1 MMMGWL
7 LSADLVPFS
16 VCTGCLT
23 VLTRAGG
30 LVFKDPSMR
39 YRHLVV
45 NEEEAAIEMQYS
57 FIVPGQPASEQPGG
71 RRRMLANVNVKQKPM
86 ALNLQHP
93 SKFDKLSAV
102 EKALGHG
109 SYSRYRKHDEWELD
123 VKAQDMYFSATADA
137 PPRHL
142 ALGRNL
148 VVGGILCQVWRG
160 TKTPSQPCTERF
172 QHLRAPCTTEPSPP
186 GYYGVDPVFFPSSSL
201 FRADLQAAVGQ
212 YYNMSS
218 GSEMLNDDGV
228 PMAFAPRSSGGGRRS
243 QSYPFYVDTRVS
255 EQRAL
260 ELYTFLQEGIVVDEA
275 TDRVDVSL
283 MTWSSHLQAWGVLGL
298 TWARPLR
305 SNWAVSFT
313 SQVMR
318 VEYFSFA
325 TLPAATWLLL
335 HVAWGCLC
343 VGVLGKELL
352 ELLPGRLASSHHVM
366 NNYAL
371 NVWLHL
377 RNPQALLNLMTALV
391 GAATFAVF
399 LTYHLLVNLVVEVD
413 ESYEVYH
420 SLYAAANFFLSHRT
434 APTPEAPVGGE
445 ENALSMA
452 AAEAEGAAWTWP
464 EDNSGLDRY
473 LEKLELVQTLANLQI
488 SVGYLQAVWLSVALL
503 QLFLILRKQSVFG
516 TILHA
521 VWLSMRALLN
531 LFAFYVFLLG
541 YACLFHVAL
550 GPNHESFR
558 TMGLSLWTLTE
569 FAYLGDFVK
578 EEFRVPG
585 WEKSW
590 LEAFSEPIMTISYL
604 ATFFFLMS
612 RLKFVI
618 VHEAAHDAWAANG
631 STESI
636 TKDLPAFCRSFV
648 LGYVRGWPRQRLI
661 DALQEAVASQDRMN
675 SLAKSRGLPGQNTLA
690 KMAARRISSIL
701 MKTRSEIQRTHMKI
715 KGRRL
720 TTDQLANLFKVRDL
734 SVSRKNNAGQR
745 GQWATASN
753 SSRMSTASRRY
764 RRITRVAAGSLPLD
778 GLSAGSEFPS
788 LPEEPIPAMF
798 PTDPPSYLN
807 SFWRKRATSPNQESY
822 DYLKLADGVVNKMGE
837 DKKPENITGS
847 GLPLPKKWPRQR
859 KLLDHLTSHA
869 ELTLQ
874 LHNQHI
880 RQLTRELAQLANF
893 HEGLN
898 VPILAKAAVPAA
910 SDLVKADG
918 SQGGMHLIPSQQ
930 PGHHASTHDG
940 ECHNSKNMS
949 DGTRMQL
956 AGTHAADDYAASD
969 SSDDIPLAVDI
980 PEVEPTVSKAEANC
994 SHADDIPS
1002 AGGIPT
1008 VEPTAANAA
1017 TRSGRGRDVDGSRAK
1032 GRPGLVVIGE
1042 LREGEGGRQGG
1053 LIVLV
1058 NRREHGWIVVIEA
1071 DSREPGADPHHGTH
1085 VMPMRCAG
1093 DMRMQCASEMQMR
1106 ALVITK
1112 AVRQ

>member
-1 MMMGWL
+1 
-7 LSADLVPFS
+7 
-16 VCTGCLT
+16 
-23 VLTRAGG
+23 
-30 LVFKDPSMR
+30 
-39 YRHLVV
+39 
-45 NEEEAAIEMQYS
+45 MQYS

-578 EEFRVPG
+578 EKRSSLLPTVRCECLECAMGRVSQQEFRVPG

-720 TTDQLANLFKVRDL
+720 TTDQLANLFK
-734 SVSRKNNAGQR
+734 
-745 GQWATASN
+745 
-753 SSRMSTASRRY
+753 
-764 RRITRVAAGSLPLD
+764 
-778 GLSAGSEFPS
+778 
-788 LPEEPIPAMF
+788 
-798 PTDPPSYLN
+798 
-807 SFWRKRATSPNQESY
+807 SY

-893 HEGLN
+893 HE
-898 VPILAKAAVPAA
+898 AAMKCK
-910 SDLVKADG
+910 LF
-918 SQGGMHLIPSQQ
+918 
-930 PGHHASTHDG
+930 
-940 ECHNSKNMS
+940 
-949 DGTRMQL
+949 
-956 AGTHAADDYAASD
+956 
-969 SSDDIPLAVDI
+969 
-980 PEVEPTVSKAEANC
+980 
-994 SHADDIPS
+994 
-1002 AGGIPT
+1002 
-1008 VEPTAANAA
+1008 
-1017 TRSGRGRDVDGSRAK
+1017 
-1032 GRPGLVVIGE
+1032 
-1042 LREGEGGRQGG
+1042 
-1053 LIVLV
+1053 VLKLL
-1058 NRREHGWIVVIEA
+1058 
-1071 DSREPGADPHHGTH
+1071 T
-1085 VMPMRCAG
+1085 
-1093 DMRMQCASEMQMR
+1093 EME
-1106 ALVITK
+1106 IN
-1112 AVRQ
+1112 